1 MCRRS
6 RSIAAGGVLA
16 LLVVAPLGAQGVAA
30 PPVVSDF
37 PDTTAPPAPH
47 QATTGPLFT
56 STHAWIAGGTVLGTA
71 TLLLVDRG
79 ITDEVARDPGMRDNR
94 FLRHLATDFDYLG
107 DPGTVIISVGLYGV
121 GRLAHREHVAEL
133 GLRGAEALLLSA
145 VTTEAIKGIAGR
157 ARPYLKDSDPDNFAL
172 GRGFTHGGYS
182 SFPSGHATAAFAVA
196 TVVAAEG
203 SRWWPNRT
211 WLVDPLVYGGATMVA
226 WARVYGE
233 KHWASDVLAGAGIG
247 TLSGLLVVRYH
258 VLHPHTRLDRWLL
271 PDQVGPDGH
280 GSFRIGWRASWQLG
294 AP

>member
-1 MCRRS
+1 MCRPS

-16 LLVVAPLGAQGVAA
+16 LLVVAPLGAQGIAA
-30 PPVVSDF
+30 PSVVPGV
-37 PDTTAPPAPH
+37 PDTSTPPASH
-47 QATTGPLFT
+47 QATGPLFT
-56 STHAWIAGGTVLGTA
+56 TTHAWIAGGTVLGAA
-71 TLLLVDRG
+71 TLMLVDRT
-79 ITDEVARDPGMRDNR
+79 ITDEVARDAGMRDNR
-94 FLRHLATDFDYLG
+94 FLRHLAADFDFLG
-107 DPGTVIISVGLYGV
+107 DPGTAIISVGLYGV
-121 GRLAHREHVAEL
+121 GRLAHRERVAEL
-133 GLRGAEALLLSA
+133 GLRGAEALVLSA
-145 VTTEAIKGIAGR
+145 AATEAIKGIAGR
-157 ARPYLKDSDPDNFAL
+157 ARPYLNDSDPDNFAL

-203 SRWWPNRT
+203 SRWWPDRT
-211 WLVDPLVYGGATMVA
+211 WIIAPLVYGGATLVA

-271 PDQVGPDGH
+271 PEQVGPDGR